1 MGPKNW
7 STLSEEV
14 LHKGFAA
21 WSFLQSYCSER
32 MVEKGIN
39 LSQGQLSKLAVEQR
53 FLQQVDSDGNP
64 LYLGF
69 CLGNAT
75 FAALFWPVLL
85 FEDDSGFRGY
95 YLDPNG
101 EAHWMYL
108 TNPVEWRVLLP
119 KAVAFNNQIFM
130 VPDPVQTEPLLKFY
144 LRDKSLHKNLLV
156 ADLKYLG
163 AFLGLSGF
171 GDDDKRVRKD
181 LMHAIIDF
189 VGKDDNEYITKV
201 KAAMELP
208 DIPKTV
214 GGALDEFVLSEL
226 PGEDQSDF
234 KEIAKEVDC
243 KKKVGWSIVEQKWKE
258 ATKKKKKNAKPKSR
272 ASARRRAQPK
282 VKAKAKARRV
292 PRKLLQKLA
301 SDAASHPPGQAPE
314 NGAAIEVSGEEAMGG
329 AVFEAEAAPHEAE
342 PVDEAVEANDEAMGG
357 DDAPPPL
364 PPPADIPDDTPL
376 ADLVRPV
383 APAPRPDAPAPA
395 RAAAAVHSRGYINQW
410 ANVVCATCG
419 NVAGQIKWDPGPG
432 QRDDPTWF
440 MRVRCADGKWGSKYP
455 EFRRRT
461 TGVVGDS
468 DEFPKGWVQENKNCC
483 RG

>member
-7 STLSEEV
+7 STVSEEV

-39 LSQGQLSKLAVEQR
+39 LSQGQLSKLAVEQH
-53 FLQQVDSDGNP
+53 FLQQVDSDGNQ

-85 FEDDSGFRGY
+85 FEHDSGFRGY
-95 YLDPNG
+95 YLDPDG

-130 VPDPVQTEPLLKFY
+130 VPDPLQTEPLLKFY

-163 AFLGLSGF
+163 AFLGLPGF
-171 GDDDKRVRKD
+171 GNDDKRLRKD
-181 LMHAIIDF
+181 LIHAII
-189 VGKDDNEYITKV
+189 DNEYITKV

-208 DIPKTV
+208 DIPKKV

-243 KKKVGWSIVEQKWKE
+243 NKKIGWSFVEQKWKE
-258 ATKKKKKNAKPKSR
+258 ATKKKKKAKPKSK

-282 VKAKAKARRV
+282 VKAKAKAARRV
-292 PRKLLQKLA
+292 PRKLLKKLLQV
-301 SDAASHPPGQAPE
+301 AAPHHPPE
-314 NGAAIEVSGEEAMGG
+314 NEAITDSDEEAMGG
-329 AVFEAEAAPHEAE
+329 AVHEAEAAPHEAE
-342 PVDEAVEANDEAMGG
+342 PVDEAAEAGDAAVGG
-357 DDAPPPL
+357 DDEAPPPL
-364 PPPADIPDDTPL
+364 PPPNDIPDDTPL
-376 ADLVRPV
+376 AALVPPV
-383 APAPRPDAPAPA
+383 APVPAEPA
-395 RAAAAVHSRGYINQW
+395 QAAAPVHARGYINQW
-410 ANVVCATCG
+410 ADVLCPTCG
-419 NVAGQIKWDPGPG
+419 NVAGQIKLDPGPG

-440 MRVRCADGKWGSKYP
+440 MRVRCADGRWGSKYP

-468 DEFPKGWVQENKNCC
+468 DEFPKGWVQENKTCC